1 VALGSNYLGSAYLGQ
16 GFAGAASANAAL
28 VATFAGASSGVNITN
43 IPATS
48 NINAFFTGA
57 FSPEGFGVPGT
68 IVATFTG
75 ASAGIVIRETTA
87 GTIVATFTGASA
99 TGTPVVYR
107 YSTQSGNQFV
117 TDITS
122 YGLHANVRV
131 YVTVGVPTANLGNDG
146 DFALRRDAANGSGTQ
161 MYHRASG
168 AWSAVA

>member
-1 VALGSNYLGSAYLGQ
+1 MPLGSNYLGSAYLGQ

-48 NINAFFTGA
+48 N
-57 FSPEGFGVPGT
+57 V
-68 IVATFTG
+68 VATFTG
-75 ASAGIVIRETTA
+75 VFSPEGLGVP
-87 GTIVATFTGASA
+87 GTLVATFTGVFSPEGLGVPGTLVATFTGASA
-99 TGTPVVYR
+99 TGTPVVHL